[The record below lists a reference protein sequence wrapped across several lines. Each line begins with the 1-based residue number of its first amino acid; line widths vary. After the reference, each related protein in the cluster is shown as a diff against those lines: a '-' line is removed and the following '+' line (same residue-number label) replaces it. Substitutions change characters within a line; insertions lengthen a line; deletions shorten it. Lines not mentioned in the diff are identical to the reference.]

1 MGGWIKK
8 HPLTGCLLHYYNGI
22 EIAVIKT
29 NLDEAFVYIDFIVL
43 VVVIVKLTTQN
54 KLLYTKTEKS
64 EETFHDVLAEC
75 LHIFIH
81 M

>member
-8 HPLTGCLLHYYNGI
+8 LPLTGCLLHYYNGI

-43 VVVIVKLTTQN
+43 VVVIVAYN
-54 KLLYTKTEKS
+54 TK
-64 EETFHDVLAEC
+64 
-75 LHIFIH
+75 
-81 M
+81 